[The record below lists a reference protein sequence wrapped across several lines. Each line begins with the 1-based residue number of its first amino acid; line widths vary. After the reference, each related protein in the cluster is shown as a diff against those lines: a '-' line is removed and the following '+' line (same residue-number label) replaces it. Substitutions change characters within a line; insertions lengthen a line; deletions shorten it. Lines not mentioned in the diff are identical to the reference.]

1 MHNYS
6 DSISILLEKFPALKP
21 IYEEGIYDYED
32 LPYVFYE
39 SVFVRYITDKA
50 KSFDEVE
57 LSNIFNFVEELLVE
71 GDEELKNLI
80 GVAVIESLYH
90 EKHFCELN
98 MLLSKFYG
106 DLTKMSFDDCLTG

>member
-1 MHNYS
+1 MYNYG
-6 DSISILLEKFPALKP
+6 DSICILLERFPALIP
-21 IYEEGIYDYED
+21 IYKEGIYDYEN

-50 KSFDEVE
+50 KTFDEIE
-57 LSNIFNFVEELLVE
+57 LSNIFNFVEELLVD

-90 EKHFCELN
+90 EKHFSELN

-106 DLTKMSFDDCLTG
+106 ELTKMSFDDCF